1 MRQPALFLVSALC
14 SQMLLAEPAMQ
25 ASASIQQSAQGYQG
39 NLMLNQ
45 AAGDAQQQANARAI
59 AIGRQAGAETQVRQ
73 YNQQNAD
80 PAAIDAVEGFWIP
93 RAWSNSESCAP
104 QMTYSEPVT
113 PTPPTAQSIGLAQL
127 FPAGGSR
134 LSRHAERPY
143 QFTRKVPA
151 GDTAMLAMSYRLTL
165 EGRITG
171 FDKDTALR
179 CAMETPDHQPV
190 CLFAVTFERVT
201 FRDANDQQIATWTD

>member
-80 PAAIDAVEGFWIP
+80 PAAIDA
-93 RAWSNSESCAP
+93 
-104 QMTYSEPVT
+104 
-113 PTPPTAQSIGLAQL
+113 TAHI
-127 FPAGGSR
+127 GGS
-134 LSRHAERPY
+134 S
-143 QFTRKVPA
+143 FA
-151 GDTAMLAMSYRLTL
+151 GNQ
-165 EGRITG
+165 GVTG
-171 FDKDTALR
+171 VNQGAGSGNQQINALR
-179 CAMETPDHQPV
+179 I
-190 CLFAVTFERVT
+190 AVGLPQGLDDSALARQSVAPSGLSGAAEPQSGQRVVSIDDAAFGNSRGVVQLNQSAGVGNRSINSLGIRVT
-201 FRDANDQQIATWTD
+201 E